1 MHALE
6 IKDKTNQGQSLME
19 LVKYKVIYIY
29 TYINKLSQDIYTK
42 QSKYIL
48 LYIYA
53 RSRPC

>member
-29 TYINKLSQDIYTK
+29 TYINKLGQDIYTK